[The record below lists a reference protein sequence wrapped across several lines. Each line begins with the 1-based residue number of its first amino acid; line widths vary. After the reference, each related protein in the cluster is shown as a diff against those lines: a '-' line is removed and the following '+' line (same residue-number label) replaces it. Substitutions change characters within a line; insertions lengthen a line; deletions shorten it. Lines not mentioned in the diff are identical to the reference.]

1 LQKVVDNLFLPD
13 YIVSHA
19 VTQQKKPT
27 DQPKGNKMKLYSVK
41 KSELTT
47 IADQIEAF
55 AKSALTAWIMLGQSE
70 KYEQDMAKVRAL
82 RNAADAKSVWMRREI
97 LRTAGFSL

>member
-1 LQKVVDNLFLPD
+1 MLLTSGKHVFIIHP
-13 YIVSHA
+13 S
-19 VTQQKKPT
+19 QQPT

-55 AKSALTAWIMLGQSE
+55 AKSSLKAWIILGQSE
-70 KYEQDMAKVRAL
+70 KYEQDMAQVRAL
-82 RNAADAKSVWMRREI
+82 RNAADAKSVWMRRDI
-97 LRTAGFSL
+97 LRNAGFSL

>member
-1 LQKVVDNLFLPD
+1 M
-13 YIVSHA
+13 SHA

-82 RNAADAKSVWMRREI
+82 RNAADAKSVWLSRDI
-97 LRTAGFSL
+97 IRTAGF

>member
-1 LQKVVDNLFLPD
+1 MS
-13 YIVSHA
+13 IIHTS
-19 VTQQKKPT
+19 QQTT

-41 KSELTT
+41 KSELAT

-55 AKSALTAWIMLGQSE
+55 AKSALTAWIILGQSE
-70 KYEQDMAKVRAL
+70 KYEQDMAQVRAL
-82 RNAADAKSVWMRREI
+82 RNAADAKSVWLRREI

>member
-1 LQKVVDNLFLPD
+1 
-13 YIVSHA
+13 
-19 VTQQKKPT
+19 
-27 DQPKGNKMKLYSVK
+27 MKLYSVK

-55 AKSALTAWIMLGQSE
+55 AKSAITAWIMLGQSE
-70 KYEQDMAKVRAL
+70 KYEQDMAQVRAL
-82 RNAADAKSVWMRREI
+82 RNAADAKSVWLRREI

>member
-1 LQKVVDNLFLPD
+1 MIYILLNL
-13 YIVSHA
+13 
-19 VTQQKKPT
+19 KK
-27 DQPKGNKMKLYSVK
+27 L
-41 KSELTT
+41 ELIT

-70 KYEQDMAKVRAL
+70 KYEQDMAQVRAL
-82 RNAADAKSVWMRREI
+82 RNAADANSVWLRREI